1 MVYKWSCFQYS
12 VDANIVGRTIENI
25 EKEKGECTARMLL
38 EEARAEE
45 SPIHELFE
53 WDDSIAAEKYRLKQ
67 ATEIITAVAV
77 VIEDNVD
84 TPKKVR
90 AFANVGSRRKGS
102 FIPMTTALAKEESRK
117 IILQHALE
125 ELSEFKAKYRDL
137 QELATIFAEIEKLQ
151 EAI

>member
-1 MVYKWSCFQYS
+1 MVYKWSFFQYS
-12 VDANIVGRTIENI
+12 VDANIVGHTIENI
-25 EKEKGECTARMLL
+25 EKANGECTAKMLL
-38 EEARAEE
+38 DEARAEE

-67 ATEIITAVAV
+67 ATEIITAIAV
-77 VIEDNVD
+77 VIEDNLE

-90 AFANVGSRRKGS
+90 AFANVGARHKGS

-117 IILQHALE
+117 VVLQHALE
-125 ELSEFKAKYRDL
+125 ELKEFKAKYKNL
-137 QELATIFAEIEKLQ
+137 EELAAIFSEIERLQ